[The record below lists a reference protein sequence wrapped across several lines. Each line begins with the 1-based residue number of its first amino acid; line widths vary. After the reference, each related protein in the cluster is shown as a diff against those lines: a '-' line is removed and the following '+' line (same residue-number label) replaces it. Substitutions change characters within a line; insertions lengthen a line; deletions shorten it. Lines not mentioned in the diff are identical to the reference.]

1 VEASALGLGALLVA
15 MLHTTLLDFT
25 GVLGAGVLAALGLYV
40 LPYRRNRLKIDLR
53 NQVAELRK
61 QLDQAITAQFER
73 ELGGSTQRMREAVTP
88 YTRFVRV
95 ERDKLEKLST
105 DMEAARDL
113 LVALRADIARH
124 L

>member
-1 VEASALGLGALLVA
+1 
-15 MLHTTLLDFT
+15 
-25 GVLGAGVLAALGLYV
+25 
-40 LPYRRNRLKIDLR
+40 IDLR
-53 NQVAELRK
+53 NQVAALRQ